1 MEKSLT
7 LNENIFLLKSLEK
20 LYIKKINIKYFN
32 YINFD
37 YENSSINRYIKIIDI
52 NNNIKI
58 SKVNTVY
65 TVLKLE
71 RGSET
76 INYAYLYGVI
86 ENNKIV
92 NKFLITSNSLIS
104 KDGMYS
110 HRLITFDKVYKE
122 HTNSKL
128 INEIYDFIIVN
139 IKNNEFRLI
148 FDIFNIQENK
158 IKNDYVNDLKK
169 SKLLVYFFLIPW
181 IVELYNMYRS
191 DQEIN
196 MNPNYNEIMFDKKD
210 KNKFEEIYKKHSQEI
225 YNLVI
230 YYKFLTHDSKNRLE
244 LGQKMIP
251 FNYIQ
256 LKEYNNIV
264 HFQWKE
270 ILVNKIIT
278 NLLYNINS
286 PCFSIFVD
294 WLLIKN
300 SNRDLYDNKT
310 IYNKILY
317 SDKIKN
323 ILALLNKANVEFLDI
338 YSKQRN
344 EFIDSLIKKLKKII
358 KLSENKILMS
368 NISLCYISE
377 YSGKTIY
384 DYYTKIKDPKKI
396 HKNIGNIFE
405 DFKLFQKYLF
415 EIIYSLYCLNL
426 RGIIHGDL
434 HLNNVTLNKKNLNVK
449 ENNYVIY
456 NLNSRKNE
464 HLLEYINKT
473 SSSDEYKN
481 DHNNDINIHDNDEID
496 IENTIHNEYIYMFKH
511 IGTYPCIIDFSRSFI
526 LLKLIDENIIEKNKN
541 TIRIKY
547 IKNEQN
553 RIMLELKKLFPNF
566 IKNNSHKLKFLFK
579 NKNFNTLFLYFS
591 AFDIFKFSSN
601 LIIFINKFSSANN
614 ITVNTE
620 IINLLTNISKRSYQF
635 LEKII
640 DEESYVN
647 VDDLKFPNFILIE
660 EFFSSAKINEK
671 DLKNKLKTS
680 VISDVFNIDNIDQHY
695 SITKIIKEINDS
707 IYKESD
713 TIENNKNKEE
723 IQKLDNI
730 TKKLHDFIN
739 YSKKNEDIEIEQLI
753 NNEYW
758 NIKTN
763 LSLITSNNF
772 STDTSSNEFS
782 INDF

>member
-7 LNENIFLLKSLEK
+7 IDENTFLLKSLEK
-20 LYIKKINIKYFN
+20 LYIKKNNLKQFDS
-32 YINFD
+32 INFD
-37 YENSSINRYIKIIDI
+37 YENSSINRYIKLIDI
-52 NNNIKI
+52 HNNIKI

-71 RGSET
+71 RESES
-76 INYAYLYGVI
+76 INYAYVYGVI
-86 ENNKIV
+86 ENNKVV
-92 NKFLITSNSLIS
+92 NNFLITSNSLIS

-110 HRLITFDKVYKE
+110 HRLITFDKIYGPNK
-122 HTNSKL
+122 NSKL
-128 INEIYDFIIVN
+128 IDEIYDFIVVN
-139 IKNNEFRLI
+139 IKNNEFKLI
-148 FDIFNIQENK
+148 FDVFNISENK
-158 IKNDYVNDLKK
+158 IKNSYINDLKK
-169 SKLLVYFFLIPW
+169 STLLVYIFIIPW

-196 MNPNYNEIMFDKKD
+196 MNPNYNEIMFNDKD
-210 KNKFEEIYKKHSQEI
+210 KNKFAEIYKTNSKEI
-225 YNLVI
+225 YDLAI

-244 LGQKMIP
+244 LGQKLIP

-270 ILVNKIIT
+270 LLVNKIIT

-384 DYYTKIKDPKKI
+384 DYYTKIKDPNKI
-396 HKNIGNIFE
+396 HKNIGNLFE
-405 DFKLFQKYLF
+405 DFGMFQKYIF

-434 HLNNVTLNKKNLNVK
+434 HLNNVTLNKKNLNIK

-456 NLNSRKNE
+456 NLNSKKNE
-464 HLLEYINKT
+464 HSIDYINKT
-473 SSSDEYKN
+473 SSSGEYSDEYIN
-481 DHNNDINIHDNDEID
+481 DNNEVEIDTNND
-496 IENTIHNEYIYMFKH
+496 YIYMFKH
-511 IGTYPCIIDFSRSFI
+511 LGTYPCIIDFSRAFI
-526 LLKLIDENIIEKNKN
+526 LLKLIDENIIEKSKN
-541 TIRIKY
+541 IIRMKY
-547 IKNEQN
+547 IKNEQT
-553 RIMLELKKLFPNF
+553 RIISELKKLFPNF

-579 NKNFNTLFLYFS
+579 NKNFNALFLYFS
-591 AFDIFKFSSN
+591 AFDIFKFASN
-601 LIIFINKFSSANN
+601 LLIFINKYSSTNN
-614 ITVNTE
+614 ITVNVE
-620 IINLLTNISKRSYQF
+620 ITNLLTNISKRAYQF

-640 DEESYVN
+640 DEESYN
-647 VDDLKFPNFILIE
+647 NIDDLKFPNFIIIE
-660 EFFSSAKINEK
+660 EFFLSVKITEK
-671 DLKNKLKTS
+671 ELKNKFKTLM
-680 VISDVFNIDNIDQHY
+680 ISDIFNVDNIDKNY
-695 SITKIIKEINDS
+695 SITEIINELNTTINKEIIN
-707 IYKESD
+707 
-713 TIENNKNKEE
+713 IENNKNIEE
-723 IQKLDNI
+723 IKKLDII
-730 TKKLHDFIN
+730 TKKLDNFIN
-739 YSKKNEDIEIEQLI
+739 FSKKNEDIEIEQLI
-753 NNEYW
+753 NNEYY

-763 LSLITSNNF
+763 LSLITSSNF
-772 STDTSSNEFS
+772 NTDTTSSEFTV
-782 INDF
+782 NDY

>member
-1 MEKSLT
+1 MEKTLT
-7 LNENIFLLKSLEK
+7 IDENTFLLKSLEK
-20 LYIKKINIKYFN
+20 LYIKKNNLKYFDS
-32 YINFD
+32 IDFD
-37 YENSSINRYIKIIDI
+37 YKNSSINRYVKLIDI

-71 RGSET
+71 RGSES
-76 INYAYLYGVI
+76 INYAYIYGTI
-86 ENNKIV
+86 ENNKVV
-92 NKFLITSNSLIS
+92 NNFLITSNSLIS

-110 HRLITFDKVYKE
+110 HRLITFDKIYGPVKS
-122 HTNSKL
+122 SKL
-128 INEIYDFIIVN
+128 INEIYDFIVVN
-139 IKNNEFRLI
+139 IKNSEFKLI
-148 FDIFNIQENK
+148 FDVFNISENK
-158 IKNDYVNDLKK
+158 IKNNYANDLKK
-169 SKLLVYFFLIPW
+169 STLLVYIFIIPW
-181 IVELYNMYRS
+181 IVELYNIYRS

-196 MNPNYNEIMFDKKD
+196 MNPNYNEIMFNDKD
-210 KNKFEEIYKKHSQEI
+210 KNKFAEIYKKHSKEI
-225 YNLVI
+225 YDLAI

-244 LGQKMIP
+244 LGQKLIP

-270 ILVNKIIT
+270 LLVNKIIT

-358 KLSENKILMS
+358 KMSENKILMS

-384 DYYTKIKDPKKI
+384 DYYTKIKDPSKI
-396 HKNIGNIFE
+396 HRNIGNLFE
-405 DFKLFQKYLF
+405 DFGMFQKYMF

-456 NLNSRKNE
+456 NLNSIKNE
-464 HLLEYINKT
+464 HSIDYINKT
-473 SSSDEYKN
+473 SSSDEYVN
-481 DHNNDINIHDNDEID
+481 DNNEDNNDVEININ
-496 IENTIHNEYIYMFKH
+496 NEYIYIFKH
-511 IGTYPCIIDFSRSFI
+511 LGTYPCIIDFSRAFI

-541 TIRIKY
+541 IIRMKY

-553 RIMLELKKLFPNF
+553 RIMSELKKIFPNF

-591 AFDIFKFSSN
+591 AFDIFKFASN
-601 LIIFINKFSSANN
+601 LLIFINKYSSTNN
-614 ITVNTE
+614 ITVNVE
-620 IINLLTNISKRSYQF
+620 ITNLLTNISKRAYQF

-640 DEESYVN
+640 DEESYN
-647 VDDLKFPNFILIE
+647 NIDDLKFPNFIIIE
-660 EFFSSAKINEK
+660 EFFSSVKITEK
-671 DLKNKLKTS
+671 ELKNKFKTS
-680 VISDVFNIDNIDQHY
+680 VISDIFNVDNIDQNY
-695 SITKIIKEINDS
+695 SITEIISELNTTINKEIIN
-707 IYKESD
+707 
-713 TIENNKNKEE
+713 IENSKNIEE
-723 IQKLDNI
+723 IKKIDTI
-730 TKKLHDFIN
+730 TKKLHNFIN
-739 YSKKNEDIEIEQLI
+739 FTKKNEDLEIEQLI
-753 NNEYW
+753 NNEYY

-763 LSLITSNNF
+763 LSLITSSNF
-772 STDTSSNEFS
+772 NTDTTSSEFTV
-782 INDF
+782 NDY

>member
-1 MEKSLT
+1 MEKTLT
-7 LNENIFLLKSLEK
+7 IDENTFLLKSLEK
-20 LYIKKINIKYFN
+20 LYIKKNNLKQFDS
-32 YINFD
+32 INFD
-37 YENSSINRYIKIIDI
+37 YENSSINRYIKLIDI
-52 NNNIKI
+52 HNNIKI

-71 RGSET
+71 RGSES
-76 INYAYLYGVI
+76 INYAYVYGVI
-86 ENNKIV
+86 ENNKVV
-92 NKFLITSNSLIS
+92 NNFLITSNSLIS

-110 HRLITFDKVYKE
+110 HRLITFDKIYGPNK
-122 HTNSKL
+122 NSKL
-128 INEIYDFIIVN
+128 INEIYDFIVVN
-139 IKNNEFRLI
+139 IKNNEFKLI
-148 FDIFNIQENK
+148 IDVFNISENK
-158 IKNDYVNDLKK
+158 IKNSYINDLKK
-169 SKLLVYFFLIPW
+169 STILVYIFIIPW

-196 MNPNYNEIMFDKKD
+196 MNPNYNEIMFNDKD
-210 KNKFEEIYKKHSQEI
+210 KNKFAEIYKTNSKEI
-225 YNLVI
+225 YDLAI
-230 YYKFLTHDSKNRLE
+230 YYKFLAHDSKNRLE
-244 LGQKMIP
+244 LGQKLIP

-270 ILVNKIIT
+270 LLVNKIIT

-384 DYYTKIKDPKKI
+384 DYYTKIKDPAKI
-396 HKNIGNIFE
+396 HKNIGNLFE
-405 DFKLFQKYLF
+405 DFGMFQKYIF

-449 ENNYVIY
+449 ENNYILY
-456 NLNSRKNE
+456 NLNSKKNE
-464 HLLEYINKT
+464 HSIDYINKT
-473 SSSDEYKN
+473 SSSGEYNDEYNEEYIN
-481 DHNNDINIHDNDEID
+481 DNNEDNVEININND
-496 IENTIHNEYIYMFKH
+496 YIYMFKH
-511 IGTYPCIIDFSRSFI
+511 LGTYPCIIDFSRSFI
-526 LLKLIDENIIEKNKN
+526 LLKLIDDNIIEKNKN
-541 TIRIKY
+541 IIRMKY
-547 IKNEQN
+547 IKNEKN
-553 RIMLELKKLFPNF
+553 RIMSELKKLFPNF

-591 AFDIFKFSSN
+591 AFDIFKFASN
-601 LIIFINKFSSANN
+601 LLIFINKYSSTNN
-614 ITVNTE
+614 ITVNVE
-620 IINLLTNISKRSYQF
+620 ITNLLTNISKRAYQF

-640 DEESYVN
+640 DEESYN
-647 VDDLKFPNFILIE
+647 NIDDLKFPNFIIIE
-660 EFFSSAKINEK
+660 EFFSSAKITEK
-671 DLKNKLKTS
+671 ELKNKLKTS
-680 VISDVFNIDNIDQHY
+680 LISDIFNVDNIDQNY
-695 SITKIIKEINDS
+695 SITEIINELNTTINKEIIN
-707 IYKESD
+707 
-713 TIENNKNKEE
+713 IENGKNIEE
-723 IQKLDNI
+723 IKKIDIIN
-730 TKKLHDFIN
+730 KKLYNFIN
-739 YSKKNEDIEIEQLI
+739 FSKKNEDIEIEQLI
-753 NNEYW
+753 NNEYY

-763 LSLITSNNF
+763 LSLITSSNF
-772 STDTSSNEFS
+772 NTDTTSSEFTV
-782 INDF
+782 NDY

>member
-1 MEKSLT
+1 MEKT
-7 LNENIFLLKSLEK
+7 LSIGENAFLLKSLEK
-20 LYIKKINIKYFN
+20 LYIKKNNLKYFN
-32 YINFD
+32 SINFD

-52 NNNIKI
+52 HNNIKI

-71 RGSET
+71 RGSES
-76 INYAYLYGVI
+76 INYAYIYGVI
-86 ENNKIV
+86 ENNKVI

-110 HRLITFDKVYKE
+110 HRLITFDKLIKK
-122 HTNSKL
+122 SKL
-128 INEIYDFIIVN
+128 INEIYDFIIIN
-139 IKNNEFRLI
+139 IKNNEFRLT
-148 FDIFNIQENK
+148 FDIFNIPDTLNEK
-158 IKNDYVNDLKK
+158 HKNAYVNDLKK
-169 SKLLVYFFLIPW
+169 STLLVYIFIIPW
-181 IVELYNMYRS
+181 VVELYNMYRS

-196 MNPNYNEIMFDKKD
+196 MNLNYNEIMFDDKD
-210 KNKFEEIYKKHSQEI
+210 KNKFAEIYKTHAKEI
-225 YNLVI
+225 YDLVI
-230 YYKFLTHDSKNRLE
+230 HYKFLTHDSKNRLE
-244 LGQKMIP
+244 LGQKLIP

-300 SNRDLYDNKT
+300 SNRYLYDNKT

-323 ILALLNKANVEFLDI
+323 ILSLLNKANVEFLDI

-396 HKNIGNIFE
+396 HKNIGNLFE
-405 DFKLFQKYLF
+405 DFELFQKYLF

-449 ENNYVIY
+449 ENNHVIY

-473 SSSDEYKN
+473 SSSNEYKN
-481 DHNNDINIHDNDEID
+481 TDNDDNNEID
-496 IENTIHNEYIYMFKH
+496 IDIEIDTNNNFMYVFKH

-526 LLKLIDENIIEKNKN
+526 LLKLIDDDIIEKNKN
-541 TIRIKY
+541 TIRMKY

-553 RIMLELKKLFPNF
+553 RIMIELKKLFPNF

-601 LIIFINKFSSANN
+601 LVIFINKYSSTNN
-614 ITVNTE
+614 ITVNVE
-620 IINLLTNISKRSYQF
+620 IINLLTNISKKSYQY

-640 DEESYVN
+640 DDESYNNVN
-647 VDDLKFPNFILIE
+647 ELKFPNFSIIE
-660 EFFSSAKINEK
+660 EFFSSVKINEK
-671 DLKNKLKTS
+671 ELKAKLKTS
-680 VISDVFNIDNIDQHY
+680 VISDIFNIDNIDQNY
-695 SITKIIKEINDS
+695 SITEIIKEINDS

-713 TIENNKNKEE
+713 NIENNQNKKE
-723 IQKLDNI
+723 IKKLDII

-753 NNEYW
+753 NNEYY

-772 STDTSSNEFS
+772 STDTSSNEFT

>member
-1 MEKSLT
+1 MEKTLT
-7 LNENIFLLKSLEK
+7 IDENTFLLKSLEK
-20 LYIKKINIKYFN
+20 LYIKKNNLKQFDS
-32 YINFD
+32 INFD
-37 YENSSINRYIKIIDI
+37 YENSSINRYIKLIDI
-52 NNNIKI
+52 HNNIKI

-71 RGSET
+71 RGSES
-76 INYAYLYGVI
+76 INYAYVYGVI
-86 ENNKIV
+86 ENNKVV
-92 NKFLITSNSLIS
+92 NNFLITSNSLIS

-110 HRLITFDKVYKE
+110 HRLITFDKIYGPVK
-122 HTNSKL
+122 NSKL
-128 INEIYDFIIVN
+128 INEIYDFIAVN
-139 IKNNEFRLI
+139 IKNGEFKLI
-148 FDIFNIQENK
+148 FDVFNISENK
-158 IKNDYVNDLKK
+158 IKNSYINDLKK
-169 SKLLVYFFLIPW
+169 STLLVYIFIIPW

-196 MNPNYNEIMFDKKD
+196 MNPNYNEIMFNDKD
-210 KNKFEEIYKKHSQEI
+210 KNKFAEIYKTSSKEI
-225 YNLVI
+225 YDLAI

-244 LGQKMIP
+244 LGQKLIP

-270 ILVNKIIT
+270 LLVNKIIT

-323 ILALLNKANVEFLDI
+323 ILTLLNKANVEFLDI

-384 DYYTKIKDPKKI
+384 DYYTKIKDPNKI

-405 DFKLFQKYLF
+405 DFGMFQKYTF

-456 NLNSRKNE
+456 NLNSNKNE
-464 HLLEYINKT
+464 HSIDYINKT
-473 SSSDEYKN
+473 SSSDEYINDEYIDNDNVNVGIDTNN
-481 DHNNDINIHDNDEID
+481 DH
-496 IENTIHNEYIYMFKH
+496 IYMFKH
-511 IGTYPCIIDFSRSFI
+511 MGTYPCIIDFSRSFI

-541 TIRIKY
+541 IIRMKY

-553 RIMLELKKLFPNF
+553 RIMSELKKLFPNF

-591 AFDIFKFSSN
+591 AFDIFKFASN
-601 LIIFINKFSSANN
+601 LLIFINKYSSTNN
-614 ITVNTE
+614 ITVNVE
-620 IINLLTNISKRSYQF
+620 ITNLLTNISKRAYQF

-640 DEESYVN
+640 DEESYN
-647 VDDLKFPNFILIE
+647 NINELKFPNFVIIE
-660 EFFSSAKINEK
+660 EFFSSAKISEK
-671 DLKNKLKTS
+671 ELKNKFKTS
-680 VISDVFNIDNIDQHY
+680 MISDIFNIDNIDQNY
-695 SITKIIKEINDS
+695 SITEIINELNTTINKEIIN
-707 IYKESD
+707 
-713 TIENNKNKEE
+713 IENNKNKDE
-723 IQKLDNI
+723 IKKLDIIN
-730 TKKLHDFIN
+730 KKLHNFIN
-739 YSKKNEDIEIEQLI
+739 FSKKNEDLEIEQLI
-753 NNEYW
+753 NNEYY

-763 LSLITSNNF
+763 LSLITSSNF
-772 STDTSSNEFS
+772 NTDTSSSEFTV
-782 INDF
+782 NDY

>member
-1 MEKSLT
+1 MEKTLT
-7 LNENIFLLKSLEK
+7 IDENTFLLKSLEK
-20 LYIKKINIKYFN
+20 LYIKKNNLKQFDS
-32 YINFD
+32 INFD
-37 YENSSINRYIKIIDI
+37 YENSSINRYVKLIDI
-52 NNNIKI
+52 HNNIKI

-71 RGSET
+71 RGSES
-76 INYAYLYGVI
+76 INYAYVYGVI
-86 ENNKIV
+86 ENNKVV
-92 NKFLITSNSLIS
+92 NNFLITSNSLIS

-110 HRLITFDKVYKE
+110 HRLITFDKIYGPVK
-122 HTNSKL
+122 NSEL
-128 INEIYDFIIVN
+128 INEIYDFIVVN
-139 IKNNEFRLI
+139 IKNGEFKLI
-148 FDIFNIQENK
+148 FDVFNISENK
-158 IKNDYVNDLKK
+158 IKNAYVNDLKK
-169 SKLLVYFFLIPW
+169 STLLVYIFIIPW

-196 MNPNYNEIMFDKKD
+196 MNPNYNEIMFNDKD
-210 KNKFEEIYKKHSQEI
+210 KNKFAEIYKTSSKEI
-225 YNLVI
+225 YDLAI

-244 LGQKMIP
+244 LGQKLIP

-270 ILVNKIIT
+270 LLVNKIIT

-358 KLSENKILMS
+358 KISENKILMS

-405 DFKLFQKYLF
+405 DFGMFKKYMF

-456 NLNSRKNE
+456 NLNSKKNE
-464 HLLEYINKT
+464 HSIDYINKT
-473 SSSDEYKN
+473 SSSDEYINNYN
-481 DHNNDINIHDNDEID
+481 DDNEDNVDIDINSD
-496 IENTIHNEYIYMFKH
+496 YIYMFKH
-511 IGTYPCIIDFSRSFI
+511 MGTYPCIIDFSRSFI

-541 TIRIKY
+541 IIRMKY

-553 RIMLELKKLFPNF
+553 RIMSELKKLFPNF

-591 AFDIFKFSSN
+591 AFDIFKFASN
-601 LIIFINKFSSANN
+601 LLIFINKYSSTNN
-614 ITVNTE
+614 ITVNVE
-620 IINLLTNISKRSYQF
+620 ITNLLTNISKRAYQF

-640 DEESYVN
+640 DEESYN
-647 VDDLKFPNFILIE
+647 NIDDLKFPNFIIIE
-660 EFFSSAKINEK
+660 EFFSSVKITEK
-671 DLKNKLKTS
+671 ELKNKFKTS
-680 VISDVFNIDNIDQHY
+680 VISDIFNVDNIDQNY
-695 SITKIIKEINDS
+695 SITEIISELNTTINKEIIN
-707 IYKESD
+707 
-713 TIENNKNKEE
+713 IENSKNIEE
-723 IQKLDNI
+723 IKKIDTI
-730 TKKLHDFIN
+730 TKKLHNFIN
-739 YSKKNEDIEIEQLI
+739 FTKKNEDLEIEQLI
-753 NNEYW
+753 NNEYY

-763 LSLITSNNF
+763 LSLITSSNF
-772 STDTSSNEFS
+772 NTDTTSSEFTV
-782 INDF
+782 NDY

>member
-1 MEKSLT
+1 MEKT
-7 LNENIFLLKSLEK
+7 LSIGENAFLLKSLEK
-20 LYIKKINIKYFN
+20 LYIKKNNLKYFN

-52 NNNIKI
+52 HNNIKI

-71 RGSET
+71 RGSES
-76 INYAYLYGVI
+76 INYAYIYGVI
-86 ENNKIV
+86 ENNKVI

-110 HRLITFDKVYKE
+110 HRLITFDKLIKK
-122 HTNSKL
+122 SKL
-128 INEIYDFIIVN
+128 INEIYDFIIIN
-139 IKNNEFRLI
+139 IKNNEFRLT
-148 FDIFNIQENK
+148 FDIFNIPDTLNEK
-158 IKNDYVNDLKK
+158 HKNAYVNDLKK
-169 SKLLVYFFLIPW
+169 STLLVYIFIIPW
-181 IVELYNMYRS
+181 VVELYNMYRS

-196 MNPNYNEIMFDKKD
+196 MNLNYNEIMFDDKD
-210 KNKFEEIYKKHSQEI
+210 KNKFAEIYKTHAKEI
-225 YNLVI
+225 YDLVI
-230 YYKFLTHDSKNRLE
+230 HYKFLTHDSKNRLE
-244 LGQKMIP
+244 LGQKLIP

-300 SNRDLYDNKT
+300 SNRYLYDNKT

-323 ILALLNKANVEFLDI
+323 ILSLLNKANVEFLDI

-396 HKNIGNIFE
+396 HKNIGNLFE
-405 DFKLFQKYLF
+405 DFELFQKYLF

-449 ENNYVIY
+449 ENNHVIY

-473 SSSDEYKN
+473 SSSNEYKN
-481 DHNNDINIHDNDEID
+481 TDNDDNNEID
-496 IENTIHNEYIYMFKH
+496 IDIEIDTNNNFMYVFKH

-526 LLKLIDENIIEKNKN
+526 LLKLIDDDIIEKNKN
-541 TIRIKY
+541 TIRMKY

-553 RIMLELKKLFPNF
+553 RIMIELKKLFPNF

-601 LIIFINKFSSANN
+601 LVIFINKYSSTNN
-614 ITVNTE
+614 ITVNVE
-620 IINLLTNISKRSYQF
+620 IINLLTNISKKSYQY

-640 DEESYVN
+640 DDESYNNVN
-647 VDDLKFPNFILIE
+647 ELKFPNFSIIE
-660 EFFSSAKINEK
+660 EFFSSVKINEK
-671 DLKNKLKTS
+671 ELKAKLKTS
-680 VISDVFNIDNIDQHY
+680 VISDIFNIDNIDQNY
-695 SITKIIKEINDS
+695 SITEIIKEINDS

-713 TIENNKNKEE
+713 NIENNQNKKE
-723 IQKLDNI
+723 IKKLDII

-753 NNEYW
+753 NNEYY

-772 STDTSSNEFS
+772 STDTSSNEFT